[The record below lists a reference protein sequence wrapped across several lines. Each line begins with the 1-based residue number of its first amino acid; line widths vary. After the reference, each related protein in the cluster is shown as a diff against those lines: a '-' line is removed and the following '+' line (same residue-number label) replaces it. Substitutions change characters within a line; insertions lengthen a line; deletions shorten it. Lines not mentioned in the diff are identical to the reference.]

1 MIRVANI
8 SDKIELVRL
17 SVQLGYPVTEGEMEN
32 RLQRLLSDPN
42 NAVFVFDSID
52 GRLAGWVH
60 VFGKLL
66 LELEYAEIGGLVV
79 DSDFRRQGIG
89 EKLMNICE
97 DWAKENGYHEIRL
110 RSGGQRNDAHA
121 FYERIRYENTNWQ
134 QVFKKN
140 ITLLR

>member
-1 MIRVANI
+1 MIRTANI
-8 SDKIELVRL
+8 SDTIELVRL
-17 SVQLGYPVTEGEMEN
+17 SAQLGYPVTEGEMEN
-32 RLQRLLSDPN
+32 RLQRLISDPN

-97 DWAKENGYHEIRL
+97 DWSKQNGYHEIRL
-110 RSGGQRNDAHA
+110 RSSGQRNDAHA
-121 FYERIRYENTNWQ
+121 FYERIGYENTNWQ
-134 QVFKKN
+134 QVFKK
-140 ITLLR
+140 IILPS